1 MIAFLKTI
9 IYIPLYNFLILIL
22 NTPYVDAGIA
32 VIVLTIL
39 VKIILYPTAKS
50 ALLTQLKMK
59 ESNGELNQIKEKYK
73 DKQEQAVKVMEFYKK
88 NKINPFGSIFSIII
102 QIPIIYSLY
111 HIFLYSGL
119 PMVDQSLLYSFVKTP
134 QVSMN

>member
-22 NTPYVDAGIA
+22 NTPYVDAGVA

-50 ALLTQLKMK
+50 ALLTQL
-59 ESNGELNQIKEKYK
+59 
-73 DKQEQAVKVMEFYKK
+73 
-88 NKINPFGSIFSIII
+88 
-102 QIPIIYSLY
+102 
-111 HIFLYSGL
+111 
-119 PMVDQSLLYSFVKTP
+119 LL
-134 QVSMN
+134 